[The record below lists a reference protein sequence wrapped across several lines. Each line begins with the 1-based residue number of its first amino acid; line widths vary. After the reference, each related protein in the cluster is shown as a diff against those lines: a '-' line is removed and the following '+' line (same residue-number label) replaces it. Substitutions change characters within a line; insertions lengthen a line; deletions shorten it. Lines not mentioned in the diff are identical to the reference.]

1 MSTGA
6 RRRWVG
12 RRGGGGD
19 KRPRIGA
26 MAAVA
31 PAAMTMAMSAG
42 PGGSRDASAGVRV
55 EVLTPAR
62 FEGAAKVFNDFMS
75 RGKGGCVGLCPY
87 SWCPMSTDDFSKLYR
102 EYPDTLSTTAVAV
115 READDAVVGTIR
127 LSVYGQPRSS
137 GDEEIHKLKPGEVC
151 AVSLRA
157 WALTS

>member
-1 MSTGA
+1 MGQEELATGPQET
-6 RRRWVG
+6 VENHPLCVLQPP
-12 RRGGGGD
+12 
-19 KRPRIGA
+19 RPVMHVHLA
-26 MAAVA
+26 
-31 PAAMTMAMSAG
+31 
-42 PGGSRDASAGVRV
+42 
-55 EVLTPAR
+55 PAR

-75 RGKGGCVGLCPY
+75 RGKGGGVGLCPY

>member
-1 MSTGA
+1 MG
-6 RRRWVG
+6 G
-12 RRGGGGD
+12 ERGGGGA
-19 KRPRIGA
+19 KRPRIAA